1 MSEPVFTY
9 DEASDTLYISFAPGE
24 AATGIELT
32 DHILLRVNKRER
44 RAIGL
49 TLLDYSILAQTTDIG
64 PRSFPLTGL
73 DALSDELREMVLD
86 ILLHPPVNNILS
98 LSAYTPSLAET
109 IPIISL
115 QPLSVAAST
124 SS

>member
-1 MSEPVFTY
+1 MTEPVFSY
-9 DEASDTLYISFAPGE
+9 DEISDTLYISFTPGE

-49 TLLDYSILAQTTDIG
+49 TLLDYSLIAQTTEIG

-73 DALSDELREMVLD
+73 DQLSPEMREMVLEM
-86 ILLHPPVNNILS
+86 LVHPPVRDILS
-98 LSAYTPSLAET
+98 LSAYTPSPGEA
-109 IPIISL
+109 IPIILL
-115 QPLSVAAST
+115 QPLVVEART
-124 SS
+124 P

>member
-1 MSEPVFTY
+1 MTEPVLSY
-9 DEASDTLYISFAPGE
+9 DEVSDTLYISFASGE

-32 DHILLRVNKRER
+32 DHILLRVNKSER

-49 TLLDYSILAQTTDIG
+49 TLLDYSLIAQTTDIG

-73 DALSDELREMVLD
+73 DQLSAEMRAMVLD
-86 ILLHPPVNNILS
+86 ILLHPPMRDILS
-98 LSAYTPSLAET
+98 LSAYTPSPGEA

-115 QPLSVAAST
+115 QPFTVEAST
-124 SS
+124 P